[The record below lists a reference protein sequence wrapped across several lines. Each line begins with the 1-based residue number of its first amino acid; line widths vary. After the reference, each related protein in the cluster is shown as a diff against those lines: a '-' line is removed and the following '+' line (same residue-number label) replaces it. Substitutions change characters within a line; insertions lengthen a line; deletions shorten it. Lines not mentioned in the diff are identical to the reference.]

1 MKKLDLEYI
10 CTVMG
15 NLCGMPIR
23 IYTDGKL
30 TFYHSIVKLQKDPIS
45 LSLNEILT
53 INDHV
58 GNYVDSYFS
67 YYGIVNYGKI
77 KIVLGP
83 TRQIPLS
90 DQELKEI
97 AFKIDINNDDV
108 DEFINSMKTII
119 PMPYESILQILCV
132 LNYILNDEKTKLKDV
147 AIIEEKQKEIQT
159 IIEKS
164 RVEHQQPIENVNDI
178 HNTLSIEKTI
188 EYIVSKGDLEALES
202 YLSKAPA
209 VRGGQVAQNQLR
221 QVKNIFVVTA
231 TLVSRAAINGGM
243 DANDA
248 LSLSDMYI
256 QKCELLSDVSKIAN
270 LQYGM
275 VVDYTTKVNVIR
287 KGKNPTKLYLDV
299 ANYVHK
305 HLSEPI
311 TTEKMA
317 YDLGISRSHL
327 STKFKEDTGEN
338 LYDFITKEKI
348 SEAKRLLRYTD
359 KSLTAISYYLG
370 YSSQSHFN
378 RTFKAITGKTP
389 NDYRFKE
396 H

>member
-1 MKKLDLEYI
+1 MKELDLEYV

-15 NLCGMPIR
+15 NLCGIPIR
-23 IYTDGKL
+23 IYEDGEEV
-30 TFYHSIVKLQKDPIS
+30 FYHSVVKLAKDPIN
-45 LSLNEILT
+45 LNLKEILL
-53 INDHV
+53 IDDNV

-67 YYGIVNYGKI
+67 YYGIVNSNNV

-90 DQELKEI
+90 DQELREI
-97 AFKIDINNDDV
+97 AFKIDILNDDV

-119 PMPYESILQILCV
+119 PMPYDSILQILCV
-132 LNYILNDEKTKLKDV
+132 LNYILNDEKAKLKDV
-147 AIIEEKQKEIQT
+147 AIIEEKQKEIQN

-164 RVEHQQPIENVNDI
+164 KVEKDESIENKSDI
-178 HNTLSIEKTI
+178 HNTLTIEKTI
-188 EYIVSKGDLEALES
+188 EYIVSKGDTEGLEK

-209 VRGGQVAQNQLR
+209 VRGGLIAQNQLR
-221 QVKNIFVVTA
+221 QLKNIFIVTA

-243 DANDA
+243 DANDS

-256 QKCELLSDVSKIAN
+256 QKCELLNDFEKIMN

-275 VVDYTTKVNVIR
+275 VVDYTTRVNTIR

-311 TTEKMA
+311 TTGKMA

-327 STKFKEDTGEN
+327 STKFKEDVGEN

-378 RTFKAITGKTP
+378 RTFKSITGKTP

>member
-1 MKKLDLEYI
+1 MKDLDLEYI

-15 NLCGMPIR
+15 NLCGIPIR
-23 IYTDGKL
+23 IYEDEKQV
-30 TFYHSIVKLQKDPIS
+30 FYHSVVKLVKDPIN
-45 LSLNEILT
+45 LNLDDILL
-53 INDHV
+53 IRDHV
-58 GNYVDSYFS
+58 GNFVDSYFS
-67 YYGIVNYGKI
+67 YYGIVNSGNK

-97 AFKIDINNDDV
+97 AFKIDILNDDV

-119 PMPYESILQILCV
+119 PMPYESILQTLCV
-132 LNYILNDEKTKLKDV
+132 LNYILNDEKAKLKDV
-147 AIIEEKQKEIQT
+147 AIIEEKQKEIQS

-164 RVEHQQPIENVNDI
+164 RVEKDDSIDNSGDI
-178 HNTLSIEKTI
+178 HNTLTIEKTI
-188 EYIVSKGDLEALES
+188 EYIVSKGDIEALEK
-202 YLSKAPA
+202 YLIKAPA

-221 QVKNIFVVTA
+221 QVKNIFIVTA

-256 QKCELLSDVSKIAN
+256 QKCEALNNFDKIMN

-275 VVDYTTKVNVIR
+275 VVDYTTRVNTIR

-338 LYDFITKEKI
+338 LYDFITKEKM

-378 RTFKAITGKTP
+378 RTFKSVTGKTP

>member
-1 MKKLDLEYI
+1 M
-10 CTVMG
+10 
-15 NLCGMPIR
+15 
-23 IYTDGKL
+23 
-30 TFYHSIVKLQKDPIS
+30 
-45 LSLNEILT
+45 
-53 INDHV
+53 
-58 GNYVDSYFS
+58 
-67 YYGIVNYGKI
+67 
-77 KIVLGP
+77 
-83 TRQIPLS
+83 
-90 DQELKEI
+90 
-97 AFKIDINNDDV
+97 
-108 DEFINSMKTII
+108 
-119 PMPYESILQILCV
+119 
-132 LNYILNDEKTKLKDV
+132 
-147 AIIEEKQKEIQT
+147 
-159 IIEKS
+159 
-164 RVEHQQPIENVNDI
+164 
-178 HNTLSIEKTI
+178 
-188 EYIVSKGDLEALES
+188 
-202 YLSKAPA
+202 
-209 VRGGQVAQNQLR
+209 
-221 QVKNIFVVTA
+221 TA

-243 DANDA
+243 DANDS

-256 QKCELLSDVSKIAN
+256 QKCELLNDFEKIMN

-275 VVDYTTKVNVIR
+275 VVDYTTRVNTIR

-311 TTEKMA
+311 TTGKMA

-327 STKFKEDTGEN
+327 STKFKEDVGEN

-378 RTFKAITGKTP
+378 RTFKSITGKTP